1 MPKVLIAVVAAIAAM
16 TAATASAAP
25 DDTTLASRASKREPF
40 PPARLCTSARFG
52 RSGGS
57 ARG

>member
-40 PPARLCTSARFG
+40 PPARLWY
-52 RSGGS
+52 
-57 ARG
+57 